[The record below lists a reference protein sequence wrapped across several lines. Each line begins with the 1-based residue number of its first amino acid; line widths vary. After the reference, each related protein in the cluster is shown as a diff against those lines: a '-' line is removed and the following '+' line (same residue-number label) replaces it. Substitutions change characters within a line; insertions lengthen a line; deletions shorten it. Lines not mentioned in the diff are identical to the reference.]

1 MKLSDLTRYAK
12 NLKILPEIQ
21 ESISGNNCEI
31 VISGLSGSSKGYL
44 VSALLKQK
52 PLPLLIITA
61 DDESAFTWL
70 EDLKAYTG
78 REILHFP
85 GKEILPYEDI
95 EPMVELTAERLL
107 VQQRLIEYQ
116 SSPQPQGCPVIISS
130 IRDLQ
135 EKLIPIEL
143 FRSMTLS
150 FTFGEDYAID
160 KIALQLAEAGYERVP
175 LVDQRGQFAIRGGI
189 LDIFNTTSDNPF
201 RLEFYG
207 NTLESIRT
215 FRASNQRSIVEVE
228 SVTISPASESEII
241 DYALSENIKLAC
253 LSDYFPDESLIIFDE
268 PLQIQEKQKEHYKLY
283 EERHEQTL
291 KDKRKEPS
299 PESLIFTFS
308 ELLESIGSRTL
319 FQFSMLENPRPLK
332 DENTSLRKF
341 DIPTQSVEAYRGQY
355 DRLAEHIKKW
365 QQESYR
371 LFLVCD
377 NTGQKDRFM
386 EILQEKDI
394 HPEELD
400 NLDAETLTEDLSSE
414 AAGEYPIYITIADI
428 ASGFISQELKLA
440 ILTDREIFTRYTR
453 VRHFRRFKDGA
464 PITDIQELKPGDLIV
479 HIDHGIGKY
488 LGLKQMTID
497 NTPADFLMLEYADGD
512 KLYVPVQQIHMV
524 QRYIARDES
533 NPNLNQL
540 GEKSWQ
546 RTKNKAKESIQKM
559 ARELLEL
566 YGMRQMVKGHPFS
579 EDTIW
584 QNEFEA
590 GFPYEETKDQ
600 LKAIQEIKE
609 DMQTEQPMDRLLCGD
624 VGFGKTE
631 VAIRAAFKA
640 VMDKKQ
646 VAVLVPTT
654 ILAQQH
660 WYTFSER
667 LAEYPVSVEMI
678 SRFRTPTDVKRTV
691 EGLENGSVDIVIGTH
706 RILSKDIKFK
716 NLGLV
721 IVDEEQ
727 RFGVTHKEKLKQ
739 LKKEIDVLTLTATPI
754 PRTLYMSLS
763 GIRDLSIINTPP
775 EDRLPIQTSIHRF
788 EPKIIREAVMREMNR
803 GGQVFF
809 VHNRVQSIYQMA
821 DKIQETVPEAR
832 IIVGHGQMSEK
843 ELEKVMLDFISKRY
857 DILIATT
864 IIESGLDIPNCNTI
878 IINRA
883 DALGLSQ
890 LYQLRGRVG
899 RDRHQAYAY
908 LLIPGSKGITSIATR
923 RLQTLKE
930 YTELGSGYRIAMRDL
945 EIRGMGNL
953 LGSDQSGHMEAIGFD
968 LYCKLVEQTIAELKG
983 EGLPENPDTKIDVP
997 LQALIPSDYV
1007 PDEKQKFNLYR
1018 KLAVA
1023 KSIEDIKTVE
1033 EEMVDRFGPLPQVA
1047 QNLLEIVKVR
1057 VEASALGIVYL
1068 RLNKQMIQF
1077 QWQVQAPPYAFKAF
1091 NAIKGI
1097 EIHPQGTDQ
1106 IFLVRKQAA
1115 TKDAPTQLRILLNKL
1130 KAAAPAPKTPTAAK
1144 HSASS

>member
-1 MKLSDLTRYAK
+1 MKLSDITRYGQRLA
-12 NLKILPEIQ
+12 ILPEITA
-21 ESISGNNCEI
+21 SISGQNNEI

-44 VSALLKQK
+44 LSTLLRNKK
-52 PLPLLIITA
+52 LPILIITS

-70 EDLKAYTG
+70 EDMKAYTS

-107 VQQRLIEYQ
+107 VLQKLIEYKE
-116 SSPQPQGCPVIISS
+116 SPQGNEPPVVIVS
-130 IRDLQ
+130 IRELQ
-135 EKLIPIEL
+135 EKMVPMEL
-143 FRSMTLS
+143 YKSMTQS
-150 FTFGEDYAID
+150 FVFGEDYEID
-160 KIALQLAEAGYERVP
+160 KIALKLAEAGYERVP
-175 LVDQRGQFAIRGGI
+175 LVEQRGQFAIRGGI
-189 LDIFNTTSDNPF
+189 LDVFNTTSDDPY

-215 FRASNQRSIVEVE
+215 FRVSNQRSKEEVE
-228 SVTISPASESEII
+228 TVTIAPASESEII
-241 DYALSENIKLAC
+241 DYALSENIALAN
-253 LSDYFPDESLIIFDE
+253 LSDYFSADSLIVFDE
-268 PLQIQEKQKEHYKLY
+268 PMQIQEKQKEHYKLY
-283 EERHEQTL
+283 EERHQQTI
-291 KDKRKEPS
+291 KEKRKEPA
-299 PESLIFTFS
+299 PESLIYTFP
-308 ELLESIGSRTL
+308 EILESAGNRNL
-319 FQFSMLENPRPLK
+319 FQFSLLENPKPLK
-332 DENTSLRKF
+332 AGDTSFRKF

-365 QQESYR
+365 QEESYH

-377 NTGQKDRFM
+377 NQGQKDRFI
-386 EILQEKDI
+386 EILREKEI
-394 HPEELD
+394 FPEELD
-400 NLDAETLTEDLSSE
+400 FVSDTEPEITNPAE
-414 AAGEYPIYITIADI
+414 AAPHYPVYITLSDI
-428 ASGFISQELKLA
+428 SSGFISKELKIA
-440 ILTDREIFTRYTR
+440 ILTDREIFTRYSR
-453 VRHFRRFKDGA
+453 VRHFRRFKEGA
-464 PITDIQELKPGDLIV
+464 PITDVMELQPGDFIV

-488 LGLKQMTID
+488 MGLKQMTID
-497 NTPADFLMLEYADGD
+497 NHPADFLMLEYADGD
-512 KLYVPVQQIHMV
+512 KLYVPIQQIYMV
-524 QRYIARDES
+524 QKYIAKDEA

-540 GEKSWQ
+540 GDKTWQ
-546 RTKNKAKESIQKM
+546 KTKHKAKESIQKM
-559 ARELLEL
+559 AKELLLL
-566 YGMRQMVKGHPFS
+566 YGMRQMAQGHSFAN
-579 EDTIW
+579 DTIW

-590 GFPYEETKDQ
+590 SFPYEETRDQ
-600 LKAIQEIKE
+600 LKAIAEIKE
-609 DMQTEQPMDRLLCGD
+609 DMQNEKPMDRLLCGD

-678 SRFRTPTDVKRTV
+678 SRFRSPIDVKRTI

-775 EDRLPIQTSIHRF
+775 EDRLPIQTTIHRF
-788 EPKIIREAVMREMNR
+788 EPKVIREAVMREMHR
-803 GGQVFF
+803 GGQVYF

-821 DKIQETVPEAR
+821 DKIQEIVPEAR

-908 LLIPGSKGITSIATR
+908 LLIPSQSGITSIATR
-923 RLQTLKE
+923 RLQTLQE

-953 LGSDQSGHMEAIGFD
+953 LGADQSGHMEAIGFD

-983 EGLPENPDTKIDVP
+983 EAIPESPETKIDVP
-997 LQALIPSDYV
+997 LQAIIPSDYV

-1018 KLAVA
+1018 KLAA
-1023 KSIEDIKTVE
+1023 AQSPDDIKVIE
-1033 EEMVDRFGPLPQVA
+1033 EELIDRFGPLPTET

-1057 VEASALGIVYL
+1057 VEATKLGIIYI
-1068 RLNKQMIQF
+1068 RLTRQMVQF
-1077 QWQVQAPPYAFKAF
+1077 QWFDKAPAYAFQAF
-1091 NAIKGI
+1091 HGIKGI

-1106 IFLVRKQAA
+1106 IVLVRTQAP
-1115 TKDAPTQLRILLNKL
+1115 TKDAPTQLQLLLKKL
-1130 KAAAPAPKTPTAAK
+1130 KAAASTRL
-1144 HSASS
+1144 SASVVKH